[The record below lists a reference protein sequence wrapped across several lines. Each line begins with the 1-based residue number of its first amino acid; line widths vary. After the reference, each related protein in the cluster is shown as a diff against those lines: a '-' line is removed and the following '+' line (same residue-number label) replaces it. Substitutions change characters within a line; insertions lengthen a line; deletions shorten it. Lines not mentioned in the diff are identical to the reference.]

1 MGCLRLRCQVR
12 RRVLRRR
19 NDYTGR
25 VNPFLRLASC
35 FLCTAAF
42 ASAALDIMPLSQV
55 RAGQRGVGRTV
66 FSGDNVEEF
75 QVEILGVLSNTG
87 PKEALILGRLSG
99 WQLEHTGVMQGMSG
113 SPVYIGGKLI
123 GAVAMAFPY
132 AKDPIAGIRPIE
144 EMLRVD
150 AMPGWRT
157 EAPAIALYKKG
168 TGLGLEMGAG
178 ALLPVP
184 ARRENVESRLTEV
197 ATPMSFSGFT
207 SSAIE
212 SFGPAMRGLGLEPRQ
227 GLSLGGAPDMRMGD
241 PKKLR
246 PGSMISVQ
254 LMTGDMSVGADG
266 TVTAIDGD
274 RVYAFGHRFLSLGP
288 TELPF
293 TRAEVI
299 TLLANVNTSFKIST
313 ARELMGII
321 SQDRNTGVAGT
332 VGRRAAML
340 PLDISVVEETKPAGE
355 YHMQMVRDRYLSPYL
370 LQMALFSAID
380 ATQRATGASSV
391 TVKGSIQFEGRQET
405 ALVNS
410 IYAADG
416 GSNMMAA
423 TTTAVSLSYLM
434 QGGFDSLKVARIAFR
449 LETSN
454 AKQGMNVGQV
464 YLSRKEAKAGETVE
478 VMAVLDGENGRQL
491 TRSVQYTIPL
501 GTAAGTLQFTVADGS
516 QTSVADLRQ
525 VLSVMPRTPEQM
537 ISNVNRLRSADAA
550 YLRVWRAEAAYEV
563 QGEELPDPPPSVAM
577 VLSGAPGIPKFL
589 NSKLAEIRIDA
600 DGNMVTGAKTVQLE
614 VKE

>member
-1 MGCLRLRCQVR
+1 MVSFIHRLVAG
-12 RRVLRRR
+12 L
-19 NDYTGR
+19 G
-25 VNPFLRLASC
+25 LALSVVGPAC
-35 FLCTAAF
+35 
-42 ASAALDIMPLSQV
+42 AALDILPLSEI
-55 RAGQRGVGRTV
+55 RAGQRGVGRTI
-66 FSGDNVEEF
+66 FSGNQIEDF

-99 WQLEHTGVMQGMSG
+99 GPLEHTGVMQGMSG
-113 SPVYIGGKLI
+113 SPVYVNGKLI

-144 EMLRVD
+144 EMIRLD
-150 AMPGWRT
+150 ALPGRRA
-157 EAPAIALYKKG
+157 EAPAIALYRKG
-168 TGLGLEMGAG
+168 SGLDAG

-184 ARRENVESRLTEV
+184 ARLEGPENRMTEV
-197 ATPMSFSGFT
+197 ATPVSFSGFT
-207 SSAIE
+207 SGAIQ

-241 PKKLR
+241 PKNLL
-246 PGSMISVQ
+246 PGSMISVH

-274 RVYAFGHRFLSLGP
+274 KVYAFGHRFLSLGP

-321 SQDRNTGVAGT
+321 SQDRNTAVTGS

-391 TVKGSIQFEGRQET
+391 TVRGSIQFEGRPET
-405 ALVNS
+405 VEVRS
-410 IYAADG
+410 VYAADG
-416 GSNMMAA
+416 GSNMMAS
-423 TTTAVSLSYLM
+423 TTTAVTLSYLM
-434 QGGFDSLKVARIAFR
+434 QGGFDALKVNRVAFR

-454 AKQGMNVGQV
+454 AKQGMNIGQV
-464 YLSRKEAKAGETVE
+464 YLSRREVKPGETVE
-478 VMAVLDGENGRQL
+478 LTTVLDGENGRQL
-491 TRSVQYTIPL
+491 IRTVKYTVPP
-501 GTAAGTLQFTVADGS
+501 GTAPGTLNFTVADGS
-516 QTSVADLRQ
+516 QTSVADLKQ
-525 VLSVMPRTPEQM
+525 VLAVTPRNPEQM

-550 YLRVWRAEAAYEV
+550 YLRIWRAENAYEV
-563 QGEELPDPPPSVAM
+563 NGEELPDPPPSVAM
-577 VLSGAPGIPKFL
+577 VLSGAPALAKNL
-589 NSKLAEIRIDA
+589 NSKMAEMRLDA

>member
-1 MGCLRLRCQVR
+1 M
-12 RRVLRRR
+12 
-19 NDYTGR
+19 
-25 VNPFLRLASC
+25 NPFLRLASC

-99 WQLEHTGVMQGMSG
+99 GQLEHTGVMQGMSG

-150 AMPGWRT
+150 AMPGRRA

-241 PKKLR
+241 TKKLR

-589 NSKLAEIRIDA
+589 NSKLAEMRIDA

>member
-1 MGCLRLRCQVR
+1 MVCYLRHLTTLMGLL
-12 RRVLRRR
+12 L
-19 NDYTGR
+19 NM
-25 VNPFLRLASC
+25 
-35 FLCTAAF
+35 AAV
-42 ASAALDIMPLSQV
+42 AAAALDIMPLSEI

-66 FSGDNVEEF
+66 FTGDTIEEF
-75 QVEILGVLSNTG
+75 QVEILGVLNNTG

-99 WQLEHTGVMQGMSG
+99 GPLEHTGVMQGMSG
-113 SPVYIGGKLI
+113 SPVYVGGKLI

-144 EMLRVD
+144 EILRLD
-150 AMPGWRT
+150 SMPVGRVQT
-157 EAPAIALYKKG
+157 PAIALHRKG
-168 TGLGLEMGAG
+168 SGLDAG
-178 ALLPVP
+178 SLLPIPVRGMAP
-184 ARRENVESRLTEV
+184 ENRMTEV
-197 ATPMSFSGFT
+197 ATPISLSGFT
-207 SSAIE
+207 NAALE
-212 SFGPAMRGLGLEPRQ
+212 SFGPALKGLGLEPRQ

-241 PKKLR
+241 PKNLR

-288 TELPF
+288 TDLPF

-321 SQDRNTGVAGT
+321 SQDRNTAVAGAL
-332 VGRRAAML
+332 GRRAVML
-340 PLDISVVEETKPAGE
+340 PLDITVVEETKPAGE
-355 YHMQMVRDRYLSPYL
+355 YHMQMVQDRYLSPYL

-391 TVKGSIQFEGRQET
+391 TVRGTIQFEGRPET
-405 ALVNS
+405 AQVTS

-434 QGGFDSLKVARIAFR
+434 QGGFDALKVSRITFR

-454 AKQGMNVGQV
+454 AKQGMNIGQV
-464 YLSRKEAKAGETVE
+464 YLSRKEAKPGDTLELIT
-478 VMAVLDGENGRQL
+478 VLDGENGRQL
-491 TRSVQYTIPL
+491 TRSVKYTVPP
-501 GTAAGTLQFTVADGS
+501 GTAPGTLNFTVADGS
-516 QTSVADLRQ
+516 QTSLADLRQ
-525 VLSVMPRTPEQM
+525 VLSVTPRTPELM

-563 QGEELPDPPPSVAM
+563 QGEELPDPPPSLAI
-577 VLSGAPGIPKFL
+577 VLAGAPSIPKSL
-589 NSKLAEIRIDA
+589 NSKMAEMRIDA
-600 DGNMVTGAKTVQLE
+600 DGNMVTGTKTVQLE